1 MDRSGLNGKKGEK
14 MLLHVQYK
22 DFSYQYV
29 DSCTFGKLLANKT
42 HRLFYRPTEERS
54 VNIYHNPGRG
64 LSSQNYYYNSQGK
77 LVKDA
82 SVGQSTFE
90 IYV

>member
-1 MDRSGLNGKKGEK
+1 
-14 MLLHVQYK
+14 MLLNIQYK

-29 DSCTFGKLLANKT
+29 DSRTFGKLLANKT
-42 HRLFYRPTEERS
+42 HRLFYRPSEERS
-54 VNIYHNPGRG
+54 VNVYHNSVRG
-64 LSSQNYYYNSQGK
+64 LSSQNYYYNRKGK